1 MTKQGVDGVEV
12 GTSDGRTL
20 SKTLSRGPGQDL
32 EHREAIKLS
41 IKSRGGE
48 C

>member
-1 MTKQGVDGVEV
+1 MTNQGVDGVEV
-12 GTSDGRTL
+12 RTSDGRML
-20 SKTLSRGPGQDL
+20 SKTLSRGSGQHL
-32 EHREAIKLS
+32 KHREAVKLS